1 MFVIQVPMT
10 TTEPPKPEVSDCGQ
24 TTHPPEY
31 DIILH
36 VRCYCPKGIE
46 GRNIKCSITHGT
58 QFEKT
63 SRLDFTDEEVRWLLS
78 CTDINWGMRI
88 LELSSCFWQTPLYCT
103 LYVTAQ
109 SYSDCLFSSQTKFLL
124 ADWWIK

>member
-1 MFVIQVPMT
+1 MT

-78 CTDINWGMRI
+78 HTNKMGHADIGVII
-88 LELSSCFWQTPLYCT
+88 LFLANSQVLYIVR
-103 LYVTAQ
+103 Y
-109 SYSDCLFSSQTKFLL
+109 YSVIFGSFILFSDQVSVS
-124 ADWWIK
+124 